1 MGLFGSKPQP
11 PPALGFDAGLSSPA
25 PAIPSGSGGG
35 IGRTILTVLGAA
47 ALLILGVV
55 VYNYF
60 QRRRGMPELSLRAD
74 TSSGDKTPS
83 PVDGKSKKVIPAG
96 EVPTGAGVDNGIQFW
111 MFISDW
117 DYKFSQIKPVV
128 KRMLS
133 GATTASGLDVS
144 LHPTDNSLQV
154 KVAIYPNS
162 PGAGAAG
169 APTTSSTGDSFTC
182 TVENVPLQSWFS
194 VSITVFQRNLDIY
207 LNGRL
212 VKSCV
217 LPGIPKPAVG
227 DVVIGDSGGFSGSV
241 CNFHSYP
248 NMLGPE
254 DAKAF
259 FAAGTNCNAPA
270 PTKQAA
276 VDPNSTFVTLFGY
289 TFRFSK
295 LDKSGKELSSYTF

>member
-1 MGLFGSKPQP
+1 M
-11 PPALGFDAGLSSPA
+11 
-25 PAIPSGSGGG
+25 
-35 IGRTILTVLGAA
+35 RTILTVLGAA
-47 ALLILGVV
+47 ALLIFGVV

-60 QRRRGMPELSLRAD
+60 RRRSGLPELSLTSD
-74 TSSGDKTPS
+74 TSSGDKTPA
-83 PVDGKSKKVIPAG
+83 PVDGKTKKVIPAG
-96 EVPTGAGVDNGIQFW
+96 EVPTGAGVDNAMQFW

-117 DYKFSQIKPVV
+117 DYKFSQTKPVI
-128 KRMLS
+128 KRLLS
-133 GATTASGLDVS
+133 GANTESGTDIT

-162 PGAGAAG
+162 PGAGAAS
-169 APTTSSTGDSFTC
+169 APTSSSTGDSFTC
-182 TVENVPLQSWFS
+182 TVENVPLQTWFS
-194 VSITVFQRNLDIY
+194 VSVVTFQRNLDIY

-259 FAAGTNCNAPA
+259 FAAGTNCQAPS

-289 TFRFSK
+289 TFRFST
-295 LDKSGKELSSYTF
+295 LDKTGKELSTYTF